1 MDFDNSTK
9 LGPVIYVA
17 NLQVSFQRGG
27 TVICDHHFPLFK
39 IFNFFQC
46 LSGSSSTHIHL
57 SFILS
62 CFLNNHQCQPQQP
75 LYILLTESR
84 VKSSEIREEDVS
96 FSWSR
101 SWSLH
106 PRGDPQFIKVEP
118 SPLCPPSSGAKA
130 HLSHGNIWQHTAVFL
145 LLYPYFWL
153 VSQNIVAIV
162 GIVCLAP
169 LPPCPHPHYVL
180 SIAATQPPATILL
193 LPTGCSAQWPCL
205 LLESIRVSIIWL

>member
-27 TVICDHHFPLFK
+27 AVICDHHFPLFK

-106 PRGDPQFIKVEP
+106 PPGYPQFIKVEP

-145 LLYPYFWL
+145 RLYPYFWL
-153 VSQNIVAIV
+153 FVSEYCSHSGYCVFGAPASVSPSSLCPQYCRCPAPSYNHPPTYRLQCTVAM
-162 GIVCLAP
+162 P
-169 LPPCPHPHYVL
+169 
-180 SIAATQPPATILL
+180 AAR
-193 LPTGCSAQWPCL
+193 
-205 LLESIRVSIIWL
+205 EY

>member
-1 MDFDNSTK
+1 MITIFPFLKFLTFFN
-9 LGPVIYVA
+9 VF
-17 NLQVSFQRGG
+17 QV
-27 TVICDHHFPLFK
+27 V
-39 IFNFFQC
+39 
-46 LSGSSSTHIHL
+46 SSSTHIHL

-62 CFLNNHQCQPQQP
+62 CFLNNHQWQP

-118 SPLCPPSSGAKA
+118 SPLCPPFSGAKTPI
-130 HLSHGNIWQHTAVFL
+130 SHGNIWQHTTVFL
-145 LLYPYFWL
+145 RLYPYFWL

-162 GIVCLAP
+162 AIVCLAP
-169 LPPCPHPHYVL
+169 LPLCPHPHYVL
-180 SIAATQPPATILL
+180 SIAAAQPPATILL